1 MTYTPILSTEVD
13 AKSPLDD
20 NLMGKIKDNF
30 ADHEARLQLLKA
42 FALGWQINGNLSQLI
57 PYKSKYKRLDGVR
70 LVQPQTFTQ
79 ATLLLER
86 ADQNTTGTLEVDI
99 RKYRKLAH
107 TITGTQAVFSSA
119 ISSIARAGSSL
130 STQSIARV
138 ASTLATQSITLFK
151 SALSVSSVV
160 VLQNGY
166 SRINFSGTVDADWK
180 PGDSVLFASLSNA
193 ANNGTFI
200 INRVKEDGGN
210 NIVIAN
216 GSAVEQTSAAG
227 TGTLRAYSYN
237 YTNPVS
243 TTDYIVGE
251 RVNFASHTSGSSN
264 GLKTIYAL
272 NSGGNNIIVK
282 DASGVTQGG
291 VAGNVGSSHWVY
303 SYSSAVSTTDYAVG
317 EKADMASHT
326 NSNNNGQVPILA
338 INSGGNNL
346 VVYNEVGVAQGSA
359 VGTANACRWTYALGA
374 DPTSSFSIGDT
385 AVASGTT
392 SSAFTDGSF
401 VVKQI
406 NRGGTNNLVLYNVG
420 GVAQGGAAGTLF
432 SLKVIISFASD
443 LSAFYS
449 TRSNVEIVSSS
460 DPTKNAGFFDVIEI
474 NRGGGSN
481 YNIVINNPTPHIYAS
496 MPTGRVVS
504 ESKSIFSTTPKIDF
518 PSDGSNTYNND
529 TLALA
534 TTAAVFHPTDATVSN
549 AETAANVGLGLDI
562 VQIPSGYPKNLTV
575 QIA

>member
-42 FALGWQINGNLSQLI
+42 FALGWQINGDLSQLI
-57 PYKSKYKRLDGVR
+57 PYRSKYKRLDGVR

-86 ADQNTTGTLEVDI
+86 ANQDTTGVLEVDI
-99 RKYRKLAH
+99 RKYQRLSHA
-107 TITGTQAVFSSA
+107 IIAMQSIYTGNVN
-119 ISSIARAGSSL
+119 SIARAGSSL
-130 STQSIARV
+130 ATQSIARV

-160 VLQNGY
+160 VLPNGY
-166 SRINFSGTVDADWK
+166 SRINFSGTVDPDWK
-180 PGDSVLFASLSNA
+180 AGDAVLFASLSNA
-193 ANNGTFI
+193 ANNGTFL

-216 GSAVEQTSAAG
+216 GSAVAQTSAAG

-251 RVNFASHTSGSSN
+251 RVNFASHSN
-264 GLKTIYAL
+264 ALSDGLKTIYAL

-282 DASGVTQGG
+282 DATGVTQGSA
-291 VAGNVGSSHWVY
+291 AGNVGSSHWVY
-303 SYSSAVSTTDYAVG
+303 TYSSAVSTTDYAVG
-317 EKADMASHT
+317 EKADFASHS
-326 NSNNNGQVPILA
+326 NSSNNGQATILA

-346 VVYNEVGVAQGSA
+346 VVYNEVGVAQGGA
-359 VGTANACRWTYALGA
+359 AGTANACRWTYALA
-374 DPTSSFSIGDT
+374 TDPSSSFSIGDT
-385 AVASGTT
+385 ASVYGTT
-392 SSAFTDGSF
+392 ATAFTDGSF
-401 VVKQI
+401 IVKQV
-406 NRGGTNNLVLYNVG
+406 NRGATNNLVLYNVG
-420 GVAQGGAAGTLF
+420 GVAQAGAAGVLYSPKT
-432 SLKVIISFASD
+432 IISFATD
-443 LSAFYS
+443 LSSYYS
-449 TRSNVEIVSSS
+449 TRSNVEVANHAAA
-460 DPTKNAGFFDVIEI
+460 TNNGFFDVLEI

-481 YNIVINNPTPHIYAS
+481 YNIVVYGGNIGNYSNPS
-496 MPTGRVVS
+496 GRVVS
-504 ESKSIFSTTPKIDF
+504 ESKSIFSTTPKITF
-518 PSDGSNTYNND
+518 PTDGSNTYNNG

-549 AETAANVGLGLDI
+549 AETAANVGLGVDL
-562 VQIPSGYPKNLTV
+562 VQIPSGYPTNLVV
-575 QIA
+575 QLA